1 VINTNSKR
9 VEEVLTR
16 GVAEVISKDHLKK
29 RMLAGEKL
37 RVKLGIDPTSP
48 DIHLGRSIPLLKLR
62 DFQELGHKIFLII
75 GDFTGLVGDTSDKSS
90 ERPMLDRKTIERN
103 KKTYLEQ
110 AKKILETENKEG
122 FELCHNSKWLA
133 KLNYQEIGEQA
144 NIFSLAEFIARE
156 NIKKRLEGSKR
167 VSLRELLYPLMQGYD
182 SVAIKAD
189 LELGGT
195 DQRFNLLAG
204 RRLQEHF
211 DQKAQDILM
220 NNLIEGLDGRKMS
233 STWGNTINITDD
245 PNDMFGKVMSM
256 SDDLII
262 KYFIHCTR
270 LPMAKVLELEKGMK
284 EGENPKKAKEE
295 LALEITKM
303 YHDPKEDK
311 ESTEMDYSPSP
322 SRAAQEDFK
331 RVFNEKGLPKN
342 IPTAKVE
349 AKELNILDL
358 LVETALCKS
367 KSEAR
372 QMVEQGAVK
381 IDQKP
386 VSDWQAKIKNLNNKV
401 VQVGKRKYCKIKN

>member
-1 VINTNSKR
+1 MIDTNPKKI
-9 VEEVLTR
+9 EEVLAR
-16 GVAEVISKDHLKK
+16 GVAEVIDKDHLKK

-37 RVKLGIDPTSP
+37 KVKLGIDPTSP

-62 DFQELGHKIFLII
+62 DFQELGHKVFLII

-110 AKKILETENKEG
+110 AKKILNTEDKEK

-156 NIKKRLEGSKR
+156 NIKKRLDGNKR

-182 SVAIKAD
+182 SVTIKAD

-211 DQKAQDILM
+211 GQKAQDIVM

-233 STWGNTINITDD
+233 STWGNTINITDN

-256 SDDLII
+256 TDDLII
-262 KYFIHCTR
+262 KYFVHCTR
-270 LPMAKVLELEKGMK
+270 VPMEEVLEIEKGLK
-284 EGENPKKAKEE
+284 AGQNPKEAKEE
-295 LALEITKM
+295 LALAITKM
-303 YHDPKEDK
+303 YHGRERA
-311 ESTEMDYSPSP
+311 
-322 SRAAQEDFK
+322 RAAQEDFK
-331 RVFNEKGLPKN
+331 CVFNEKGLPKE
-342 IPTAKVE
+342 IPVACVK

-358 LVETALCKS
+358 LVETTLCQS

-372 QMVEQGAVK
+372 QMVEQGAVRV
-381 IDQKP
+381 DQK
-386 VSDWQAKIKNLNNKV
+386 VISTWQAKIKNLNNKV
-401 VQVGKRKYCKIKN
+401 VQVGKRRYCKIEN